1 MKDRSIVV
9 RFEDMELSPISVL
22 VGLAKFCE
30 IDECEINI
38 GCASSLLDPSYRFE
52 KRDRVDA
59 RTSLILDKQIRE
71 ARQRLG
77 YELRKN
83 WI

>member
-1 MKDRSIVV
+1 MVV
-9 RFEDMELSPISVL
+9 RFEDMVLSPNSVL
-22 VGLAKFCE
+22 AGIAKFCE
-30 IDECEINI
+30 IDECENI
-38 GCASSLLDPSYRFE
+38 IGYASSLLDPSYRFE

-77 YELRKN
+77 YELREN